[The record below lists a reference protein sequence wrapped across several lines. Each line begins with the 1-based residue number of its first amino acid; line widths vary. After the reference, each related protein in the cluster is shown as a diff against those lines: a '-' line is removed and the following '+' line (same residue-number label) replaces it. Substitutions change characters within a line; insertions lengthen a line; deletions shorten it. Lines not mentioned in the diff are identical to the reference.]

1 MIGLNPLPNCN
12 QHVSINGY
20 DTGVAAIN
28 CGILQGS
35 VVGPLLFLLYK

>member
-1 MIGLNPLPNCN
+1 MIGLNSLPNCN
-12 QHVSINGY
+12 QYVSINGY

-28 CGILQGS
+28 CGIPQGS